1 MSRAFENLFQD
12 RSATDTMSTAIPVSD
27 SPHPALELK
36 CAHSRLYIAGID
48 EAGRGPLAGPVVV
61 AAVVFEPGRTPINGL
76 ADSKQ
81 LTADRR
87 EALYARIVDRAL
99 AWHVVF
105 IEVDEIDR
113 INIYH
118 ATMLGM
124 RRALE
129 GVMHIAQ
136 QAEQCM
142 ARIDGNALPRGLPCQ
157 AQAIV
162 GGDASDRSIM
172 AASILAKVSRDRH
185 MRALHLEWPDY
196 GFDEHKGYSTP
207 AHLAALKRHGPCPQ
221 HRRSFAPVRHAMQG
235 PDLFAGCLAEPAIAK

>member
-1 MSRAFENLFQD
+1 MSKTFENLFHD
-12 RSATDTMSTAIPVSD
+12 PTARASMSAASQL
-27 SPHPALELK
+27 SPPLQA
-36 CAHSRLYIAGID
+36 AHSRLFIAGID

-61 AAVVFEPGRTPINGL
+61 AAVVFESGRTPINGL

-99 AWHVVF
+99 AWHIVF

-113 INIYH
+113 INIYQ

-129 GVMHIAQ
+129 GVLHIAQ
-136 QAEQCM
+136 QPEQCM
-142 ARIDGNALPRGLPCQ
+142 ARIDGNALPRDLPCR
-157 AQAIV
+157 AQAII

-185 MRALHLEWPDY
+185 MRALHRQWPDY

-235 PDLFAGCLAEPAIAK
+235 PDLFAECIAEPAIAG

>member
-1 MSRAFENLFQD
+1 MSDATLLPPPP
-12 RSATDTMSTAIPVSD
+12 ATDPRT
-27 SPHPALELK
+27 L
-36 CAHSRLYIAGID
+36 RIAGID

-81 LTADRR
+81 LCAARR
-87 EALYARIVDRAL
+87 EVLYPRIIARAL
-99 AWHVVF
+99 AWHVVY

-129 GVMHIAQ
+129 GVLHVAH
-136 QAEQCM
+136 A
-142 ARIDGNALPRGLPCQ
+142 ARIDGNALPRDLPCP
-157 AQAIV
+157 AEAIV

-185 MRALHLEWPDY
+185 MCALHRQWPQY

-207 AHLAALKRHGPCPQ
+207 AHLRALALHGPCPQ
-221 HRRSFAPVRHAMQG
+221 HRRSFAPVRACD
-235 PDLFAGCLAEPAIAK
+235 DLFAPHVSLDPLPA

>member
-1 MSRAFENLFQD
+1 MNGGTVSESTTIPGTATPPT
-12 RSATDTMSTAIPVSD
+12 RSIDAVATPCGAKTYV
-27 SPHPALELK
+27 
-36 CAHSRLYIAGID
+36 AGID

-81 LTADRR
+81 LCADRR
-87 EALYARIVDRAL
+87 EVLYARIVERAL

-129 GVMHIAQ
+129 GVLHVARDGHACIA
-136 QAEQCM
+136 
-142 ARIDGNALPRGLPCQ
+142 RVDGNALPRALPC
-157 AQAIV
+157 AAEAII

-185 MRALHLEWPDY
+185 MRELHKQWPQY

-207 AHLAALKRHGPCPQ
+207 AHLAALMRHGPCPQ
-221 HRRSFAPVRHAMQG
+221 HRRSFAPVRASD
-235 PDLFAGCLAEPAIAK
+235 DLFAPLQREPLPA

>member
-1 MSRAFENLFQD
+1 MNDDSTILPAEP
-12 RSATDTMSTAIPVSD
+12 ATPVEVPIAGCDAS
-27 SPHPALELK
+27 H
-36 CAHSRLYIAGID
+36 RFAGID

-81 LTADRR
+81 LCAERR
-87 EALYARIVDRAL
+87 EVLYARIVARAL

-105 IEVDEIDR
+105 IEADEIDR

-129 GVMHIAQ
+129 GVLHVARF
-136 QAEQCM
+136 
-142 ARIDGNALPRGLPCQ
+142 ARIDGNALPRDLPCP

-162 GGDASDRSIM
+162 GGDATDRSIM
-172 AASILAKVSRDRH
+172 AASIIAKVTRDRH
-185 MRALHLEWPDY
+185 MRVLHQQWPGY
-196 GFDEHKGYSTP
+196 GFDEHKGYATP
-207 AHLAALKRHGPCPQ
+207 GHREALARLGPCPV
-221 HRRSFAPVRHAMQG
+221 HRRSFVTVRDALQPG
-235 PDLFAGCLAEPAIAK
+235 LFGDQVDAIVVDASPIEG